1 MSTEKILS
9 NLRFADDVALL
20 NETTKQMEKHMNNL
34 NSESMKVGLKIHKGK
49 TKYMTNHADS
59 EDILIDQQK
68 IEKVTEFK
76 YLGQTTHLKDTTKE
90 EIYARI
96 RAAWSCFGKN
106 KEILQDN
113 QLPISLKK
121 QVMDQCILPT
131 MTYGCQTWSLN
142 KQMTNKLRTAQRAM
156 ERKML
161 DLKLKDKIP
170 CAEIRKRTKIIDIIE
185 YTLKQKWK
193 WASHIARLKDN
204 RWTRRCTEWQPRRG
218 KRSRG
223 RPSRRWQDD
232 ITEKEGTTW
241 IRKATDRRRW
251 KTLMEGY
258 ILQWMDKA
266 WMRWDEKD
274 SHISSTLADATHF
287 YCPLSIFK
295 PPVYQLV
302 CRTYVSGKHMWLRTH
317 TLSLSLSFCVYVAG
331 YVCIRV
337 RPRQR
342 VWSVWTVA
350 GLSLI
355 CFGSDFFFSGNSPI
369 LSQFDFC
376 GYWCWSVIRINNLI
390 K

>member
-1 MSTEKILS
+1 MWYRNFARRRSLRCGVVPLVSSVVHSPACTRLVRRPVANWEVCSFCFLLFSLHHLFLCYCFFSFVLFFSFIIILY
-9 NLRFADDVALL
+9 
-20 NETTKQMEKHMNNL
+20 
-34 NSESMKVGLKIHKGK
+34 NSSIVVVHKGK
-49 TKYMTNHADS
+49 TKYMTNYADN
-59 EDILIDQQK
+59 EDILIGQQK

-96 RAAWSCFGKN
+96 RAGWSCFGKN
-106 KEILQDN
+106 KEILQDK

-193 WASHIARLKDN
+193 WAGHIARLKDN

-266 WMRWDEKD
+266 
-274 SHISSTLADATHF
+274 
-287 YCPLSIFK
+287 
-295 PPVYQLV
+295 
-302 CRTYVSGKHMWLRTH
+302 
-317 TLSLSLSFCVYVAG
+317 
-331 YVCIRV
+331 
-337 RPRQR
+337 
-342 VWSVWTVA
+342 
-350 GLSLI
+350 
-355 CFGSDFFFSGNSPI
+355 
-369 LSQFDFC
+369 
-376 GYWCWSVIRINNLI
+376 
-390 K
+390 